1 MWFQTSKK
9 WDSAFELAITFEVIA
24 PAGGRYRRPYVA
36 VFIEDQKG
44 KPIRTVELWY
54 QRGRGARWLRDLR
67 NWYRGEVDR
76 MNREGGDLAS
86 SMSGP
91 TRQPGVYTVIWDGK
105 NDAGKVVDQG
115 TYAISLETAREHG
128 SYQLMRKEMELITKP
143 VKIDLPGNTEIKS
156 ATFELRKK
164 R

>member
-1 MWFQTSKK
+1 
-9 WDSAFELAITFEVIA
+9 
-24 PAGGRYRRPYVA
+24 
-36 VFIEDQKG
+36 
-44 KPIRTVELWY
+44 
-54 QRGRGARWLRDLR
+54 
-67 NWYRGEVDR
+67 

-115 TYAISLETAREHG
+115 DYRINLEIAREHG
-128 SYQLMRKEMELITKP
+128 TYQIMRKDMTITTKP
-143 VKIDLPGNTEIKS
+143 VKVDLPGNTEIKS